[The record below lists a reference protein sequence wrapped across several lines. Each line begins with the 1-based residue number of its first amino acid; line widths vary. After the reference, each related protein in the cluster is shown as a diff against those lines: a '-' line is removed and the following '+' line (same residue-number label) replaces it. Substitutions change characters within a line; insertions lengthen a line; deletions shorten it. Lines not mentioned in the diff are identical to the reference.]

1 MWISL
6 GISSSSDCIDSSDA
20 YIFRNTALICLGAGG
35 VASLVFHLTVK
46 GRLSQ
51 NKDLSPLSSKS
62 DGTEN
67 DKGVGANDNS
77 RISIPGVTETHR
89 RKRMTIKDW
98 LHEPQFYS
106 IGFLYMFTR
115 LFVNS
120 TQVFIPFYLQITLQL
135 RALYVAVIPLV
146 MYLSGLPSAFITK
159 FITKWIGKKVTYGIA
174 CVIGGCGSIWVHW
187 GKQYL
192 QTYSYNSIINSIS
205 SKKIFSCSCVFFIT

>member
-187 GKQYL
+187 GKQY
-192 QTYSYNSIINSIS
+192 QTYSYNSIINSI
-205 SKKIFSCSCVFFIT
+205 V